1 MGSNP
6 SYLLKSFLL
15 QKDLNIQPNPTLEAL
30 DEALIV
36 GILGL
41 YIWQPC
47 SVARDDLLAKP
58 PKVIMMDH
66 YEKNRLFC
74 G

>member
-1 MGSNP
+1 MQHSE
-6 SYLLKSFLL
+6 SMYVKVHACAY
-15 QKDLNIQPNPTLEAL
+15 IQPKPPPEAL

>member
-1 MGSNP
+1 MKIELEIFSFW
-6 SYLLKSFLL
+6 KS
-15 QKDLNIQPNPTLEAL
+15 QNYIQPNPPPEAL

>member
-1 MGSNP
+1 MKNLCFWKSI
-6 SYLLKSFLL
+6 LKES
-15 QKDLNIQPNPTLEAL
+15 QNYIQPNPPPEAL